1 MYSCMDSKHPRRP
14 QEAGREFLLVWDEP
28 LIRVMLKLTKNYKN
42 CKSIEYFFFQIH
54 TRYHVVFTFLF
65 EQEYFAIF
73 QLDRG
78 VIWLRQYPQRI
89 LMRQAVQS
97 V

>member
-1 MYSCMDSKHPRRP
+1 MYGFKTPAPPTRGRAGVFARLGRAINSCDAQVN
-14 QEAGREFLLVWDEP
+14 QELQ
-28 LIRVMLKLTKNYKN
+28 KLQINR
-42 CKSIEYFFFQIH
+42 IFFFQIH